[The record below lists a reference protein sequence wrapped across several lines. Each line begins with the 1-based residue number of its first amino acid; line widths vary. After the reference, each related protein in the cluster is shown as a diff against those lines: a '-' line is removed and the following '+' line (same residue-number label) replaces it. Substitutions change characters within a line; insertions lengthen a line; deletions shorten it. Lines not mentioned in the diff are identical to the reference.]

1 MNVSGP
7 IAEIIELDSTANALM
22 GGRIYP
28 NVLKQQ
34 TTYPAAAVTVVS
46 NSPLNTKGQASD
58 LDIGSVQLDV
68 YGETY
73 TSAANASAAI
83 RTALDYYSGT
93 VTLTGG
99 GTVVVRHLEY
109 KGQSDGFTEN
119 AELHRII
126 NTYSIAIEQ

>member
-7 IAEIIELDSTANALM
+7 IAEIIELDATANALM

-28 NVLKQQ
+28 NVLKQE
-34 TTYPAAAVTVVS
+34 TTYPAAAVTLVS
-46 NSPLNTKGQASD
+46 NRPTNTKTQASD
-58 LDIGSVQLDV
+58 LDLVSVQIDV
-68 YGETY
+68 YGQTY
-73 TSAANASAAI
+73 SSTAGASAAI
-83 RTALDYYSGT
+83 RTALDYFSGS

-99 GTVVVRHLEY
+99 GTVIVRHLEY
-109 KGQSDGFTEN
+109 KGQSDGFTES